1 MIVCLLWFILLLTY
15 VLATAETSEKGLAM
29 NTPSIS
35 FELLPL
41 AMMLRNGSGTDFGA
55 SQCIPMGPCRLTQ
68 CLMLHLT
75 LGVVM
80 PLVGMNQH
88 YGMLQY
94 SADILYCH
102 IQRWYFVSIVHHFP
116 HVQSWGHFHLGFHC
130 APFSYLIQF
139 MWYLSGKLLLRIA
152 T

>member
-1 MIVCLLWFILLLTY
+1 
-15 VLATAETSEKGLAM
+15 M
-29 NTPSIS
+29 NTPSVS

-41 AMMLRNGSGTDFGA
+41 AMMLRNGSRTDFGA

-88 YGMLQY
+88 YMECFGILLIFY
-94 SADILYCH
+94 TVTFSTDILF
-102 IQRWYFVSIVHHFP
+102 Q
-116 HVQSWGHFHLGFHC
+116 
-130 APFSYLIQF
+130 
-139 MWYLSGKLLLRIA
+139 
-152 T
+152 